1 MSRLTLLPGLR
12 RLWRDAH
19 NLQLGTDPTRAV
31 VLEFTDPSIARVLD
45 LVDGS
50 RTDRMILRDAGGLGV
65 PEPAA
70 AQLLDL
76 LREAGLAVAAHT
88 LLPAGL
94 PEPLRRRLGTEV
106 AALALRAGRPPAS
119 FRPPASPAEAV
130 RRRISAR
137 VLVSGH
143 GRLVAPIAAALAEAG
158 VGHVDPALTG
168 RVRIDDAVLGGML
181 PSDAN
186 RPRAVAAAE
195 AVVRV
200 APTTNLRPLRDGSAT
215 FVVQAGGYRPP
226 ELAALAYARQGVAHL
241 TIEVRDGTAVIGP
254 LVPPAGSPCLN
265 CVDLHRRD
273 RDPAWPALV
282 AQLAT
287 GGETALPCAVTTA
300 LVATGYAADEVL
312 RFIDGGEPQ
321 TIGTTIEISGPGQ
334 ERRRR
339 WPPHPRCSCGLRR
352 RRGRFP
358 GE

>member
-19 NLQLGTDPTRAV
+19 NLQLGTNPARAV
-31 VLEFTDPSIARVLD
+31 VLELADPSIARVLD
-45 LVDGS
+45 LLDGS
-50 RTDRMILRDAGGLGV
+50 RTDRMILRDAGRFGV
-65 PEPAA
+65 PEPVAA
-70 AQLLDL
+70 LLLDL

-88 LLPAGL
+88 LVPVGL

-106 AALALRAGRPPAS
+106 AALALRTGAVA
-119 FRPPASPAEAV
+119 ASPAETV

-143 GRLVAPIAAALAEAG
+143 GRLVAPIAAALAGAG

-168 RVRIDDAVLGGML
+168 RVRIDDAILGGML
-181 PSDAN
+181 PADAD
-186 RPRAVAAAE
+186 RPRAIAAAE
-195 AVVRV
+195 AVVRA
-200 APTTNLRPLRDGSAT
+200 APSTDLRPLRDGSAT

-265 CVDLHRRD
+265 CIDLHRRD
-273 RDPAWPALV
+273 RDPAWPALL

-287 GGETALPCAVTTA
+287 GGEAALPCAVTTA

-312 RFIDGGEPQ
+312 RFIDGGRPQ
-321 TIGTTIEISGPGQ
+321 TVGTTIEISGPGQ

-339 WPPHPRCSCGLRR
+339 WAPHPRCDCGLRR
-352 RRGRFP
+352 RRGQLPR
-358 GE
+358 G

>member
-1 MSRLTLLPGLR
+1 MLPGLR

-19 NLQLGTDPTRAV
+19 SLQLGTDPARAV
-31 VLEFTDPSIARVLD
+31 VLEFADPSTARMLD
-45 LVDGS
+45 LLDGS
-50 RTDRMILRDAGGLGV
+50 RNARMILRDASRLGV

-70 AQLLDL
+70 TLLLDL
-76 LREAGLAVAAHT
+76 LRDAGLAVGAHT
-88 LLPAGL
+88 LMPAGL
-94 PEPLRRRLGTEV
+94 PEPLRRRLSTEV
-106 AALALRAGRPPAS
+106 AALALRPGAA
-119 FRPPASPAEAV
+119 PASPAETV

-143 GRLVAPIAAALAEAG
+143 GRLVAPITAALAEAG

-181 PSDAN
+181 PTDTG

-200 APTTNLRPLRDGSAT
+200 APSTNLRPLRDGSAT

-226 ELAALAYARQGVAHL
+226 ELAALAYARRGVAHL
-241 TIEVRDGTAVIGP
+241 TIELRDGTVVIGP

-287 GGETALPCAVTTA
+287 GGDAALPCAVTTA

-312 RFIDGGEPQ
+312 RFVDGREPQ
-321 TIGTTIEISGPGQ
+321 TIGTTIEISGPGR

-339 WPPHPRCSCGLRR
+339 WSPHPRCGCGQRR
-352 RRGRFP
+352 RRGQSP
-358 GE
+358 GG